1 MKTLAIDTTGPVV
14 GVAAADGARVAVRYA
29 RVGRDVEAVLL
40 DWVVEV
46 CAELGFGVADV
57 EGVAVAVGPGAF
69 TGLRVGLSTAIG
81 LALARGVPMWAGSS
95 LVSRGLRVAE
105 PGRVLSMLDARK
117 QRVYA
122 SVVEDGG
129 ERVGPEDVAPQ
140 VAVGW
145 MTAPFVATGEGA
157 LVYRD
162 VVEAAGGVVA
172 ADAEH
177 PAVDVLARLGAE
189 ALARGEGVAATDITP
204 VYVREPDAR
213 PRAGGST

>member
-1 MKTLAIDTTGPVV
+1 MKTVAIDTTGPVV
-14 GVAAADGARVAVRYA
+14 GVAAWDGARVAVRYA

-40 DWVVEV
+40 DWVVEC
-46 CAELGFGVADV
+46 CAELGFTIADV

-81 LALARGVPMWAGSS
+81 LALARGVPMWSASS
-95 LVSRGLRVAE
+95 LVMRARRVAE
-105 PGRVLSMLDARK
+105 RGSVLSMLDARK

-122 SVVEDGG
+122 SLVVDGV
-129 ERVGPEDVAPQ
+129 ERTGPEDVPPQ
-140 VAVGW
+140 VAVSW

-157 LVYRD
+157 IVYRD
-162 VVEAAGGVVA
+162 VVEAAGGVVF

-177 PAVDVLARLGAE
+177 PAVDLLARLGAE
-189 ALARGEGVAATDITP
+189 GLARGEGVAAVDITP

-213 PRAGGST
+213 PRAGGTK

>member
-14 GVAAADGARVAVRYA
+14 GVAAFDGARVSVRYA
-29 RVGRDVEAVLL
+29 RVGRNVEAVLL
-40 DWVVEV
+40 DWVVEC
-46 CAELGFGVADV
+46 CAELGFTVGDV
-57 EGVAVAVGPGAF
+57 DGVAVAVGPGAF

-95 LVSRGLRVAE
+95 LVSRARRAAGQGSVIA
-105 PGRVLSMLDARK
+105 MLDARK

-122 SVVEDGG
+122 SAVVDGV
-129 ERVGPEDVAPQ
+129 ERTGPEDVAPQ
-140 VAVGW
+140 VAVSW

-162 VVEAAGGVVA
+162 VVEAAGGVVF

-177 PAVDVLARLGAE
+177 PAVDVLVRMGAD
-189 ALARGEGVAATDITP
+189 AIARGEGVAAVDITP